1 MGLGWFEISCR
12 LLLAMLIGGLIGW
25 EREIEGKPAGLRTL
39 ILVSLGAA
47 IFVVGAVGAA
57 LDAGEEIQAVRAMT
71 GIAGGVGFLGA
82 GLIFRQ
88 RGEVRLLTTAAAV
101 WGSAAVGMTI
111 GLGQYYTGV
120 LGGVLVFV
128 TLRFIDMLEKQ
139 VIRQQKRRARARRE
153 AAGHERKDAHDVE

>member
-1 MGLGWFEISCR
+1 MGLGWLEVTCR

-25 EREIEGKPAGLRTL
+25 ERELEGKPAGLRTL
-39 ILVSLGAA
+39 ILVSLAAA
-47 IFVVGAVGAA
+47 IYVVGAAGAA
-57 LDAGEEIQAVRAMT
+57 MAAGEEIQAVRAMS

-82 GLIFRQ
+82 GLILQQ

-101 WGSAAVGMTI
+101 WASAAVGMTI
-111 GLGQYYTGV
+111 GLGEYFTGV

-139 VIRQQKRRARARRE
+139 VIKQQKRRARRQRQADKE
-153 AAGHERKDAHDVE
+153 KEGLHDA

>member
-1 MGLGWFEISCR
+1 MGLGWLEVTCR

-39 ILVSLGAA
+39 ILVSLAAA
-47 IFVVGAVGAA
+47 IYVVGATGAA
-57 LDAGEEIQAVRAMT
+57 MAAGEELQAVRAMS

-82 GLIFRQ
+82 GLILQQ

-101 WGSAAVGMTI
+101 WGSAAVGMTL
-111 GLGQYYTGV
+111 GLGEYYTGI

-128 TLRFIDMLEKQ
+128 TLRFIDVLEEQ
-139 VIRQQKRRARARRE
+139 VIKQHKRRAQRACQAE
-153 AAGHERKDAHDVE
+153 KEKDGLDDA